1 MALRFGVLGTGYWA
15 QETHA
20 SMLAAS
26 DDAEL
31 VAIWGRDPAKTEAA
45 AGRFGIAGFTDLDR
59 LLAEVDA
66 VAIAVPPDVQA
77 ELACAGGRRRVPPA
91 ARQAA
96 GPVAGRG
103 RPGGRGGGRP
113 AGSPR

>member
-45 AGRFGIAGFTDLDR
+45 AGRVGIAGFSDLDLR
-59 LLAEVDA
+59 LVVSAPVGDRSRDPDA
-66 VAIAVPPDVQA
+66 S
-77 ELACAGGRRRVPPA
+77 LG
-91 ARQAA
+91 
-96 GPVAGRG
+96 
-103 RPGGRGGGRP
+103 
-113 AGSPR
+113 